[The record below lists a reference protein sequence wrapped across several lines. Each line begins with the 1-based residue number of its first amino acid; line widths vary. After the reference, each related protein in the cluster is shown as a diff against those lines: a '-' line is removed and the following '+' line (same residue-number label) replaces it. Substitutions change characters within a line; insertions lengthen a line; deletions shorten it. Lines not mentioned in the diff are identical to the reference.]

1 MIVEKSSGVLLV
13 GLSFDRE
20 SGLVPK
26 LARLERLLCCRFRT
40 FRFWSG
46 NIESGHDRAL
56 LGSSAFQD
64 FNL

>member
-26 LARLERLLCCRFRT
+26 LAKFGRPQWVAR
-40 FRFWSG
+40 
-46 NIESGHDRAL
+46 
-56 LGSSAFQD
+56 
-64 FNL
+64 